1 MGNKMWYIH
10 KMQYKSALKKNN
22 HRYFN
27 NIDESQKYYDER
39 KVLNT
44 TVLEIRNP
52 RLRCWQVCF
61 LLRPLSL
68 AYIYDTCCVPMYL
81 FLCVLKF
88 LISFS
93 SKDAR

>member
-27 NIDESQKYYDER
+27 NIDESQKYYER
-39 KVLNT
+39 KMLNT

-52 RLRCWQVCF
+52 RLRCWQVYF
-61 LLRPLSL
+61 LLSPLSL

-88 LISFS
+88 LVSFS